1 MTRRL
6 AISARTSAP
15 LGASLSA
22 GAEPKRA
29 LSTANRRS
37 SKRTPLAAEQAWNIG
52 DGDRKVRHQVQSD
65 DATDNDQKSLA
76 GRAGHG
82 DAPASRSRRTLAH
95 RPAAR
100 HRLLAPSQRP
110 KIWPTS

>member
-6 AISARTSAP
+6 AISARTSPP

-22 GAEPKRA
+22 GAEQKRA
-29 LSTANRRS
+29 VSTANRRS
-37 SKRTPLAAEQAWNIG
+37 SKATPLAAKQAWNVG
-52 DGDRKVRHQVQSD
+52 DGHQVQSD
-65 DATDNDQKSLA
+65 DATDNDRKSLA

-82 DAPASRSRRTLAH
+82 DAPASRSRWTLAH

-110 KIWPTS
+110 